1 MHNIQLAAG
10 QIVQQVL
17 ADGRNLNQ
25 VLEESLRKKAVWTLA
40 QRAALQDL
48 SYGTLRFYGQL
59 RALLGLLLHK
69 PMLDQRIYHVL
80 LVALYQ
86 LQYSKAAQHAVVDHA
101 VRSAQMLNV
110 KVSGLVNAILR
121 NFLRSRDVLLEQ
133 AAQRAEGKY
142 SYPQWWIDELR
153 AQYGERSAAILEA
166 GNLHP
171 PMTLRVNR
179 RRGTTADYLALLSQQ
194 EGERQNLP
202 ARLIE
207 DDLMGIGALQLEK
220 PVPVDRLPG
229 FFDGLVSVQDAGA
242 QYAARLLDVHD
253 GMRVLDACAAPG
265 GKTAHILE
273 CAQVE
278 MVAVDKDEKR
288 LQRVAENLQRLSLS
302 AQLLAGDAAEPEKW
316 WDGRAFERILAD
328 VPCSASG
335 VVRRHPD
342 IKWLRRRTDIDGF
355 AAQQLDIL
363 RALWRLLAPGGK
375 LLYAT
380 CSVFRQENEQVV
392 AAFLAQQPDARRL
405 PTEDRGQRTEDRKVA
420 GLIPRP
426 DYNMRHRLGS
436 GQLLPNAQ
444 HDGFFYALL
453 RKQRIEGR

>member
-1 MHNIQLAAG
+1 MHNIQLAAS

-17 ADGRNLNQ
+17 AEGRNLNQ
-25 VLEESLRKKAVWTLA
+25 VLEESLRRKAVWTPA

-48 SYGTLRFYGQL
+48 SYGTLRYYGQL
-59 RALLGLLLHK
+59 RTLLGLLLHK

-101 VRSAQMLNV
+101 VRSAQMLNA

-121 NFLRSRDVLLEQ
+121 NFLRSRDSLLEQ
-133 AAQRAEGKY
+133 AAQHAEGKY
-142 SYPQWWIDELR
+142 SYPQWWIDELQ
-153 AQYGERSAAILEA
+153 AQYGERSAAILTA

-171 PMTLRVNR
+171 PMTLRVNQ

-194 EGERQNLP
+194 DGEQQNFP

-207 DDLMGIGALQLEK
+207 PDALQLDK

-229 FFDGLVSVQDAGA
+229 FFAGLVSVQDAGA
-242 QYAARLLDVHD
+242 QHAARLLDVHD
-253 GMRVLDACAAPG
+253 NMRVLDACAAPG

-288 LQRVAENLQRLSLS
+288 LQRVAENLQRLELS
-302 AQLLAGDAAEPEKW
+302 AQLLVGDAAEPDKW
-316 WDGRAFERILAD
+316 RDGRAFDRILAD

-342 IKWLRRRTDIDGF
+342 IKWLRRRTDIAGF

-363 RALWRLLAPGGK
+363 RALWPLLVPEGK

-380 CSVFRQENEQVV
+380 CSVFQQENEQVI

-405 PTEDRGQRTEDRKVA
+405 PIALPESGNGQ
-420 GLIPRP
+420 I
-426 DYNMRHRLGS
+426 
-436 GQLLPNAQ
+436 LPNDQ

-453 RKQRIEGR
+453 QKI

>member
-1 MHNIQLAAG
+1 MHNIQLAAS

-17 ADGRNLNQ
+17 AEGRNLNQ
-25 VLEESLRKKAVWTLA
+25 VLEESLRRKAVWTPA

-48 SYGTLRFYGQL
+48 SYGTLRYYGQL
-59 RALLGLLLHK
+59 RTLLGLLLHK

-101 VRSAQMLNV
+101 VRSAQMLNA

-121 NFLRSRDVLLEQ
+121 NFLRSRDALLEQ
-133 AAQRAEGKY
+133 AAQHAEGKY

-153 AQYGERSAAILEA
+153 AQYGERSAAILAA

-179 RRGTTADYLALLSQQ
+179 RRGSTADYLARLSQQ
-194 EGERQNLP
+194 DGEQQNLP

-207 DDLMGIGALQLEK
+207 PDALQLDK

-229 FFDGLVSVQDAGA
+229 FFAGLVSVQDAGA
-242 QYAARLLDVHD
+242 QHAARLLDVRD

-288 LQRVAENLQRLSLS
+288 LQRVAENLQRLELS
-302 AQLLAGDAAEPEKW
+302 AQLLVGDAAEPDKW
-316 WDGRAFERILAD
+316 WDGRAFDRILAD

-342 IKWLRRRTDIDGF
+342 IKWLRRRTDIAGF

-363 RALWRLLAPGGK
+363 RALWPLLAPEGK

-380 CSVFRQENEQVV
+380 CSVFQQENEQVI

-405 PTEDRGQRTEDRKVA
+405 PIALPESGNGQI
-420 GLIPRP
+420 LP
-426 DYNMRHRLGS
+426 DD
-436 GQLLPNAQ
+436 Q

-453 RKQRIEGR
+453 QKI

>member
-25 VLEESLRKKAVWTLA
+25 VLDETLRRKAVWTPA

-101 VRSAQMLNV
+101 VRSAQMLNA

-121 NFLRSRDVLLEQ
+121 NFLRSRDILLEQ
-133 AAQRAEGKY
+133 AAQHAEGKY
-142 SYPQWWIDELR
+142 SYPQWWIDELQ
-153 AQYGERSAAILEA
+153 AQYGERSAAILTA

-194 EGERQNLP
+194 DGEQQNFP

-207 DDLMGIGALQLEK
+207 PDALQLDK

-229 FFDGLVSVQDAGA
+229 FFAGLVSVQDAGA

-288 LQRVAENLQRLSLS
+288 LQRVAENLQRLELS
-302 AQLLAGDAAEPEKW
+302 AQLLVGDAAEPDKW
-316 WDGRAFERILAD
+316 WDGRAFDRILAD

-342 IKWLRRRTDIDGF
+342 IKWLRRRTDIAGF
-355 AAQQLDIL
+355 AAQQLGIL
-363 RALWRLLAPGGK
+363 RALWLLLAPEGK

-380 CSVFRQENEQVV
+380 CSVFRQENEQVI

-405 PTEDRGQRTEDRKVA
+405 PVALPESGNGQ
-420 GLIPRP
+420 I
-426 DYNMRHRLGS
+426 
-436 GQLLPNAQ
+436 LPNDQ

-453 RKQRIEGR
+453 QKN

>member
-1 MHNIQLAAG
+1 MHNIQLAAS

-17 ADGRNLNQ
+17 AEGRNLNQ
-25 VLEESLRKKAVWTLA
+25 VLDESLRRKAVWTPA

-48 SYGTLRFYGQL
+48 SYGTLRYYGQL
-59 RALLGLLLHK
+59 RTLLGLLLHK

-101 VRSAQMLNV
+101 VRSAQMLNS

-121 NFLRSRDVLLEQ
+121 NFLRGRDALLEQ
-133 AAQRAEGKY
+133 AAQHAEGKY
-142 SYPQWWIDELR
+142 SYPQWWIDELQ
-153 AQYGERSAAILEA
+153 AQYGERSAAILTA

-194 EGERQNLP
+194 DGEQQNFP

-207 DDLMGIGALQLEK
+207 PDALQLDK

-229 FFDGLVSVQDAGA
+229 FFAGLVSVQDAGA
-242 QYAARLLDVHD
+242 QHAARLLDVRD

-288 LQRVAENLQRLSLS
+288 LQRVAENLQRLELS
-302 AQLLAGDAAEPEKW
+302 AQLLVGDAAEPDKW
-316 WDGRAFERILAD
+316 WDGRAFDRILAD

-342 IKWLRRRTDIDGF
+342 IKWLRRRTDIAGF

-363 RALWRLLAPGGK
+363 SALWRLLAPEGK

-380 CSVFRQENEQVV
+380 CSVFRQENEQVI
-392 AAFLAQQPDARRL
+392 AAFLTQQPDARRL
-405 PTEDRGQRTEDRKVA
+405 PVVLPESSNGQI
-420 GLIPRP
+420 LP
-426 DYNMRHRLGS
+426 DD
-436 GQLLPNAQ
+436 Q

-453 RKQRIEGR
+453 QKN

>member
-25 VLEESLRKKAVWTLA
+25 VLDESLRRKSVWTPA

-48 SYGTLRFYGQL
+48 CYGTLRFYGQL
-59 RALLGLLLHK
+59 RAILELLLHK
-69 PMLDQRIYHVL
+69 PLSDQRIYYVL

-101 VRSAQMLNV
+101 VRSAQMLNP

-121 NFLRSRDVLLEQ
+121 NFLRGRDALLEQ
-133 AAQRAEGKY
+133 ATRRAEGKY
-142 SYPQWWIDELR
+142 SYPQWWIDELQ
-153 AQYGERSAAILEA
+153 AQYGERSEAILVA
-166 GNLHP
+166 GNQHP

-179 RRGTTADYLALLSQQ
+179 RRGTTAEYLARLSPQD
-194 EGERQNLP
+194 GEPLP

-207 DDLMGIGALQLEK
+207 PDALQLDK
-220 PVPVDRLPG
+220 PVPVDKLPG
-229 FFDGLVSVQDAGA
+229 FFAGLVSVQDAGA

-253 GMRVLDACAAPG
+253 GQRVLDACAAPG

-273 CAQVE
+273 CAQVD
-278 MVAVDKDEKR
+278 MVAADKDEKR
-288 LQRVAENLQRLSLS
+288 LQRVAENLQRLELS
-302 AQLLAGDAAEPEKW
+302 ARLVVGDAAEPDAW
-316 WDGRAFERILAD
+316 WDGKPFDRILAD

-342 IKWLRRRTDIDGF
+342 IKWLRRSADIEGF
-355 AAQQLDIL
+355 AKQQREIL
-363 RALWRLLAPGGK
+363 HALWRLLAQDGK

-392 AAFLAQQPDARRL
+392 ADFLAQQPDARRL
-405 PTEDRGQRTEDRKVA
+405 PITLPEDSDGQ
-420 GLIPRP
+420 
-426 DYNMRHRLGS
+426 M
-436 GQLLPNAQ
+436 LPNDQ

-453 RKQRIEGR
+453 HKTA